1 MSGITLN
8 FNLEI
13 SRWKFTHP
21 NLFLTDSPTSEK
33 YFLLFYKVCYY
44 LCWCSVENVTCKV
57 DLHVIAIFADDYGL
71 FQVAK
76 MAFAVLSYEKNS
88 QQTFSK
94 FFIKLTL
101 K

>member
-1 MSGITLN
+1 M
-8 FNLEI
+8 
-13 SRWKFTHP
+13 
-21 NLFLTDSPTSEK
+21 TS
-33 YFLLFYKVCYY
+33 
-44 LCWCSVENVTCKV
+44 KV

-76 MAFAVLSYEKNS
+76 IAFAVLNYEKNS

>member
-1 MSGITLN
+1 M
-8 FNLEI
+8 
-13 SRWKFTHP
+13 
-21 NLFLTDSPTSEK
+21 TS
-33 YFLLFYKVCYY
+33 
-44 LCWCSVENVTCKV
+44 TV

>member
-1 MSGITLN
+1 M
-8 FNLEI
+8 
-13 SRWKFTHP
+13 
-21 NLFLTDSPTSEK
+21 TS
-33 YFLLFYKVCYY
+33 
-44 LCWCSVENVTCKV
+44 KV

-76 MAFAVLSYEKNS
+76 MALAVLSYEKNS

-94 FFIKLTL
+94 FFIKLTR